1 MKKDWSSLYYNIYA
15 NKILVF
21 GALNY
26 LIIGLTGFNF
36 IRLAD
41 KVHPLITILIY
52 LIIGMAGLYQLTR
65 RDFYL
70 SFLGKS
76 VYPCG
81 SLLEKKPENATIKKT
96 IKTKPNINVIYWA
109 AEYNDKIFK
118 DPYIAY
124 DTYANTG
131 VVKSDDLGNA
141 ILEVREPQGYK
152 VPYKSKTL
160 KPHIHYRECF
170 YEGMLEPIKTLYL

>member
-81 SLLEKKPENATIKKT
+81 SLLEKN
-96 IKTKPNINVIYWA
+96 
-109 AEYNDKIFK
+109 
-118 DPYIAY
+118 
-124 DTYANTG
+124 
-131 VVKSDDLGNA
+131 
-141 ILEVREPQGYK
+141 
-152 VPYKSKTL
+152 L
-160 KPHIHYRECF
+160 K
-170 YEGMLEPIKTLYL
+170 MLQ